1 MLKIL
6 FYFLVYIF
14 IVVVVVG
21 WLMALKDYLSLVIR
35 KHVFALWEQQ
45 RRRSACTSAQSDQHL
60 CCSLL
65 RQYNICS
72 CYVLNFKTIASLCG
86 CAGRFE
92 SYLVANYEDRFSCEE
107 VLFFWAEP
115 ISFVCLICGFTSQST
130 AMVMLRWSVNLTT
143 LFLGKLP
150 KRFTSTKCTF
160 FCQ

>member
-6 FYFLVYIF
+6 FYFLVYIS

-21 WLMALKDYLSLVIR
+21 WLMALKDYLSLFIG
-35 KHVFALWEQQ
+35 KPVFALWEQQ
-45 RRRSACTSAQSDQHL
+45 RHRSACTSAQSDQHL

-72 CYVLNFKTIASLCG
+72 CYVLNFKIIASLCG
-86 CAGRFE
+86 CTGRFE
-92 SYLVANYEDRFSCEE
+92 SYLVANYEDRFSCDE
-107 VLFFWAEP
+107 VHFFSFEPSRSLLF
-115 ISFVCLICGFTSQST
+115 CGFMSQST
-130 AMVMLRWSVNLTT
+130 TMVMLRQSVNLTT

-150 KRFTSTKCTF
+150 KRFTSAKCTF